1 MTGSASFAG
10 SSRELPESPATNDD
24 RDLTREGYRPQF
36 RRGLGAFAAFAAGF
50 SYLSILTGIVQNFHL
65 GYREAGPA
73 FVWTWPAVFAGQ
85 LCLAL
90 CFAGLAREYPFC
102 GGIYAWSRR
111 SGSAFLGW
119 LTGWVYLAS
128 LVVTLA
134 AVALAWQV
142 VLPAIWPGFHVA
154 DAPARNAALLGT
166 VLIAISTALNAG
178 PTRWLSAIMNVGVVV
193 ELVASVV
200 LIVLLG
206 MHAARGPGV
215 TFETLSSDRIEG
227 FGLAGPFLAAAV
239 MAAYVMYGFDTAG
252 TLAEETLEP
261 RRRAP
266 WAILQALAAAAFLG
280 MLLLVFAV
288 LAAPDPEDPRLNSDA
303 GGLPF
308 LIKNVLGDGLGKV
321 FVGASVAAIFV
332 CTLAVQAN
340 AARVLFAMARDR
352 AVPGWSWLGRVH
364 PQQRSPRAAAI
375 LIGVLGCV
383 LLMVNMEFSNTM
395 TALVCVSIVW
405 ANLAYLLT
413 TGQMF
418 VRSLRDRRAG
428 RDALTAGAAG
438 HTLHNRPTETS
449 FLGAWTVPLSAAAV
463 VWGIVL
469 IVNVSWPR
477 EQLYGAEWYL
487 RFGAPLYT
495 GVLLLA
501 GVVVYL
507 MLRPS
512 RENGEV
518 TP

>member
-1 MTGSASFAG
+1 VTDT
-10 SSRELPESPATNDD
+10 PATDDD
-24 RDLTREGYRPQF
+24 RDLARAGYRPRF

-50 SYLSILTGIVQNFHL
+50 SYLSILTGIVQNFQL

-73 FVWTWPAVFAGQ
+73 FVWTWPVVFAGQ

-111 SGSAFLGW
+111 TGSAFVGW

-142 VLPAIWPGFHVA
+142 VLPAIWPGFQVVE
-154 DAPARNAALLGT
+154 APARNAALLGT
-166 VLIAISTALNAG
+166 ILIAISTVLNAG
-178 PTRWLSAIMNVGVVV
+178 PTRWLSAIMNVGVIV

-200 LIVLLG
+200 LIVLLA
-206 MHAARGPGV
+206 MHAVRGPEAL
-215 TFETLSSDRIEG
+215 FELKPSGPSDG
-227 FGLAGPFLAAAV
+227 FGLAGPLLAAAV

-252 TLAEETLEP
+252 TLAEETLDP

-266 WAILQALAAAAFLG
+266 WAILQAIAAAAFLG

-288 LAAPDPEDPRLNSDA
+288 LAAPDPADPRLSSDA

-308 LIKNVLGDGLGKV
+308 LIKEVLGDGPGKL
-321 FVGASVAAIFV
+321 FVGASVAAVFV
-332 CTLAVQAN
+332 CALAVQAN

-352 AVPGWSWLGRVH
+352 AVPGWSWLGRVSEE
-364 PQQRSPRAAAI
+364 QRSPRAAAI
-375 LIGVLGCV
+375 LIGVLGVV
-383 LLMVNMEFSNTM
+383 LLLANMEFSNTM

-405 ANLAYLLT
+405 ANLAYLFT
-413 TGQMF
+413 IGQMF
-418 VRSLRDRRAG
+418 VRSLLQARGDTKG
-428 RDALTAGAAG
+428 
-438 HTLHNRPTETS
+438 
-449 FLGAWTVPLSAAAV
+449 FLGRWALPLSAAAF

-469 IVNVSWPR
+469 IVNVGWPR
-477 EQLYGAEWYL
+477 ERLYGADWYL
-487 RFGAPLYT
+487 KFGAPLYT

-501 GVVVYL
+501 GIVVYSIL
-507 MLRPS
+507 KPN
-512 RENGEV
+512 REAAS
-518 TP
+518 

>member
-1 MTGSASFAG
+1 V
-10 SSRELPESPATNDD
+10 PESPATDDD
-24 RDLTREGYRPQF
+24 RDVSRAGYRPEF

-73 FVWTWPAVFAGQ
+73 FIWTWPIVFAGQ

-90 CFAGLAREYPFC
+90 CFAGLAREYPYC
-102 GGIYAWSRR
+102 GGVYAWSRR

-142 VLPAIWPGFHVA
+142 VLPAVWPGFQMV
-154 DAPARNAALLGT
+154 DEPARNAAILGT
-166 VLIAISTALNAG
+166 ILIAISTLLNAA
-178 PTRWLSAIMNVGVVV
+178 PTRWMAAIMNAGVVL
-193 ELVASVV
+193 ELIASVV

-206 MHAARGPGV
+206 VHAARGPGL
-215 TFETLSSDRIEG
+215 TFSLPVGGESDG

-252 TLAEETLEP
+252 TLAEETLDP

-280 MLLLVFAV
+280 MLLLLAAV
-288 LAAPDPEDPRLNSDA
+288 LAAPDPTDPRLSSDA

-308 LIKNVLGDGLGKV
+308 LIKSVLGEGLGTV
-321 FVGASVAAIFV
+321 FVLASVAAIFV

-352 AVPGWSWLGRVH
+352 AVPGWRTLGRVH
-364 PQQRSPRAAAI
+364 PEQRSPRAAAI
-375 LIGVLGCV
+375 LIGILGCG
-383 LLMVNMEFSNTM
+383 LLLVNMQFSAAM
-395 TALVCVSIVW
+395 SALVCVSIVW

-413 TGQMF
+413 TGPMF
-418 VRSLRDRRAG
+418 LRRTR
-428 RDALTAGAAG
+428 
-438 HTLHNRPTETS
+438 TS
-449 FLGAWTVPLSAAAV
+449 FLGRWTVPLAGLAV
-463 VWGIVL
+463 IWGTVL
-469 IVNVSWPR
+469 IVNVGWPR
-477 EQLYGAEWYL
+477 ERLYGSEWYL
-487 RFGAPLYT
+487 KWGAPLDT
-495 GVLLLA
+495 AALLA
-501 GVVVYL
+501 VGLVVYAIL
-507 MLRPS
+507 KPS
-512 RENGEV
+512 RDPGEHS
-518 TP
+518 